1 MIFKNAMSYKATI
14 NEVAKSKNISAQQVS
29 HIYMIETFLTKIS
42 KSKYKKNFI
51 VKGGYLISS
60 FIGIDIRTTM
70 DLDTTIK
77 GISLSDENIL
87 KIVNEIIQIPTNDSF
102 KFEVK
107 SLKPI
112 REKDEY
118 GGKRLK
124 LKVIFEHIIETISVD
139 ITTGDVITPKE
150 IKYTF
155 EKIMDNESI
164 ELFSYPLETVLSE
177 KIETILSWGVFST
190 RPRDYYDVF
199 ILSRIYYEKIDFSLL
214 EKALYKTMKKRKT
227 FELIYEYKSILKE
240 IADSRVQQK
249 RWYIYQKE
257 YYYANDLD
265 FGKVILSIE
274 NLLNEILT

>member
-60 FIGIDIRTTM
+60 FTGIDIRTTM

-199 ILSRIYYEKIDFSLL
+199 ILSRIYYEK
-214 EKALYKTMKKRKT
+214 
-227 FELIYEYKSILKE
+227 
-240 IADSRVQQK
+240 
-249 RWYIYQKE
+249 
-257 YYYANDLD
+257 N
-265 FGKVILSIE
+265 
-274 NLLNEILT
+274 